1 MIRGCIWMNRVEKL
15 RFDISPA
22 FALAAALI
30 YLLDEQGIFAL
41 AVISAA
47 VHELGHYAALAIFG
61 AKPYLLRLEL
71 TGAAMYFDESR
82 LSYGRELVAALAGPT
97 AGLLLAFAA
106 AFCGAH
112 TLSGVSLILS
122 VFNLL
127 PIGGLDGG
135 RVLSALLSM
144 LLDHERAQ
152 RVCFWV
158 TIICAAAMHAAGMY
172 FMLRTHSGGA
182 LILAGAALLIKSAQ
196 G

>member
-1 MIRGCIWMNRVEKL
+1 M

-30 YLLDEQGIFAL
+30 YLLDGQGIFTL

-106 AFCGAH
+106 AFWGAH
-112 TLSGVSLILS
+112 ALSGVSLILS

-144 LLDHERAQ
+144 LL
-152 RVCFWV
+152 
-158 TIICAAAMHAAGMY
+158 TM
-172 FMLRTHSGGA
+172 SGR
-182 LILAGAALLIKSAQ
+182 SAFAF

>member
-1 MIRGCIWMNRVEKL
+1 MNRAEKL
-15 RFDISPA
+15 RFDVSPA

-30 YLLDEQGIFAL
+30 YLLDEQGIFTL
-41 AVISAA
+41 AVISAV
-47 VHELGHYAALAIFG
+47 VHELGHYAALVIFG

-112 TLSGVSLILS
+112 ALSGVSLLLS

-152 RVCFWV
+152 RICFWV
-158 TIICAAAMHAAGMY
+158 TIICAAAMLGTGVY
-172 FMLRTHSGGA
+172 FMLHAHSGGA
-182 LILAGAALLIKSAQ
+182 LILAGGVMLIKTT
-196 G
+196 GPR

>member
-1 MIRGCIWMNRVEKL
+1 MNRAEKL
-15 RFDISPA
+15 RFDVSPA
-22 FALAAALI
+22 FALAAATI
-30 YLLDEQGIFAL
+30 YLLDGQGIFTL

-112 TLSGVSLILS
+112 ALSGVSLVLS

-158 TIICAAAMHAAGMY
+158 TIICAAAMFAAGVY
-172 FMLRTHSGGA
+172 FMLCAHSGGA
-182 LILAGAALLIKSAQ
+182 LVLAGAALLIKTT
-196 G
+196 GTR

>member
-1 MIRGCIWMNRVEKL
+1 MA
-15 RFDISPA
+15 FDISPA

-41 AVISAA
+41 TVVSAA
-47 VHELGHYAALAIFG
+47 VHELGHYAVLCAFG
-61 AKPYLLRLEL
+61 VRPYLLRLEL

-82 LSYGRELVAALAGPT
+82 LSYPKELAAAAAGPL

-106 AFCGAH
+106 AFSGAH
-112 TLSGVSLILS
+112 ALSGVSLLLS

-135 RVLSALLSM
+135 RMLAALLSILM
-144 LLDHERAQ
+144 DNERAQ

-158 TIICAAAMHAAGMY
+158 TALSAAALLIFGAALMI
-172 FMLRTHSGGA
+172 HSRSGSA
-182 LILAGAALLIKSAQ
+182 LILAGAVLLLKLKY
-196 G
+196 